1 MTIMRK
7 WLSGVVVLAA
17 ACVVGCGAIPGIL
30 FPEVTTVRLIN
41 NANFPVEFELFYG
54 DDENTLE
61 VFLVEFGERV
71 PGTLQPGDS
80 TSISD
85 DCDNLRAVIIN
96 DADLRVI
103 GGIGPEADTDVLRE
117 GEDFDCR
124 DTITFTFTSDV
135 VGLQLGILTD
145 VSAVTP

>member
-103 GGIGPEADTDVLRE
+103 GGIGPKPTPTCSAKAK
-117 GEDFDCR
+117 
-124 DTITFTFTSDV
+124 TS
-135 VGLQLGILTD
+135 TAATPSPSPSPATW
-145 VSAVTP
+145 SACNWAS